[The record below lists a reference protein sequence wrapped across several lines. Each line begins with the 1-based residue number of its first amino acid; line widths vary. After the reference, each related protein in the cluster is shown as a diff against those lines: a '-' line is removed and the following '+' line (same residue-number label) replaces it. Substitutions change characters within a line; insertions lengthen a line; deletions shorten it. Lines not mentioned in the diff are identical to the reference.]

1 MFFISKF
8 IFVAPSLLFKELMGF
23 CGGMDARNGQVT
35 SGERLLERGRQA
47 CSRRLGERGQTL
59 VEYALILGLVSI
71 VVIVLL
77 VNMGDS
83 IMNIFNTI
91 INTFENAFN

>member
-1 MFFISKF
+1 MHFFVLKSVF
-8 IFVAPSLLFKELMGF
+8 LASGLLFKESMGF
-23 CGGMDARNGQVT
+23 CGGTDARKGQAAR
-35 SGERLLERGRQA
+35 GERPLGGRLK
-47 CSRRLGERGQTL
+47 RRRARRSGQTL

-77 VNMGDS
+77 INMGDS
-83 IMNIFNTI
+83 ITNIFNTI